1 MHPDNMPQGCSITS
15 TTTTSSGDHLQGP
28 RNVRI
33 TSISLLFH
41 TLQVRERLF
50 CSSGPT
56 HTVASQVMESFYM
69 CFHPVNQSDVCKGHL
84 QAFNHPGIGTCSS
97 LFRGRYLLAAE
108 PVQIRKGP
116 RTRWHPGTDAYTLCS
131 GASFSAMEL
140 FSVKIKPK
148 NNKKHSVSPTFTVTT
163 LFRMN

>member
-69 CFHPVNQSDVCKGHL
+69 CFHPLTNQMCAKGIYKPLTILGSALAPPCSEEDICWQLSQCKSGKAPGPDGI
-84 QAFNHPGIGTCSS
+84 QAQM
-97 LFRGRYLLAAE
+97 L
-108 PVQIRKGP
+108 
-116 RTRWHPGTDAYTLCS
+116 TLCAVELLS
-131 GASFSAMEL
+131 VQWSFFL
-140 FSVKIKPK
+140 
-148 NNKKHSVSPTFTVTT
+148 
-163 LFRMN
+163 